1 MSPAPERVL
10 ALFTQLGSEVGAV
23 VDAGLDIDLAGG
35 TSDTWAALLSK
46 WGVAPLG
53 EDARF
58 EAAQA
63 DKMVK
68 GAPVAEAQACVEAA
82 VRSARSQCAQWAAE
96 LNPAQQAQ
104 LEGAL
109 ASLATEAVARYRS
122 LATARKKG
130 MFAHAKATAQLHQ
143 YDGTSKA
150 QGYVLHCTS
159 CGAPRLGSDLTCAF
173 CGGRVGA

>member
-10 ALFTQLGSEVGAV
+10 ALFTQLGGDVGAV

-35 TSDTWAALLSK
+35 TSDAWGALLSK
-46 WGVAPLG
+46 WQVAPLG

-63 DKMVK
+63 DKQVK
-68 GAPVAEAQACVEAA
+68 GAPIAEARGCIDAA
-82 VRSARSQCAQWAAE
+82 IRAARAQCAQWAGE
-96 LNPAQQAQ
+96 LNPAQRAQ
-104 LEGAL
+104 LDGAL
-109 ASLATEAVARYRS
+109 ASLATEAVARYRA

-130 MFAHAKATAQLHQ
+130 MFAHAKATAQQHQ
-143 YDGTSKA
+143 YDGFSKA
-150 QGYVLHCTS
+150 QGYLLHCTS